1 MTILT
6 WDGTG
11 ERKFETG
18 VDQGVLFPTTT
29 GGVYGTGVA
38 WNGLVSVTDSP
49 SGAESNPQ
57 YADNIKY
64 LDLRGPEE
72 LGGTIEAFT
81 HPDAFA
87 ECDGSVEPT
96 PGLVLNQQGRKKF
109 GFSYRTK
116 KGNDADGMDAGYLIH
131 IWYGCTANPS
141 EKQFSTVNDSPE
153 AVTFSWEVTT
163 DGVATAG
170 RKPVASLVLDSTKLT
185 PAKLKLVTDKL
196 YGTAAATATLPLPAE
211 IITMVSGA

>member
-18 VDQGVLFPTTT
+18 VDRGVLFPTTT
-29 GGVYGTGVA
+29 GGVYGAGVP

-81 HPDAFA
+81 YPDEFGA
-87 ECDGSVEPT
+87 CDGSFEPT
-96 PGLVLNQQGRKKF
+96 PGLTLNQQGRAKF
-109 GFSYRTK
+109 GFCYRTK
-116 KGNDADGMDAGYLIH
+116 KGNDAEGMDAGYLIH

-141 EKQFSTVNDSPE
+141 EKQYSTVNDSPE
-153 AVTFSWEVTT
+153 ALTFSWEVTT
-163 DGVATAG
+163 DGVATPG
-170 RKPVASLVLDSTKLT
+170 HKSVASLTIDSTKLAA
-185 PAKLKLVTDKL
+185 AKLKAVEDAL
-196 YGTAAATATLPLPAE
+196 YGTAAAESKLPLPAE

>member
-1 MTILT
+1 MAILT

-18 VDQGVLFPTTT
+18 VDRGVLFPMTT
-29 GGVYGTGVA
+29 GGVYGAGVP

-81 HPDAFA
+81 YPDEFGV
-87 ECDGSVEPT
+87 CDGSFEPT
-96 PGLVLNQQGRKKF
+96 PGLTLNQQGRAKF
-109 GFSYRTK
+109 GFCYRTK
-116 KGNDADGMDAGYLIH
+116 KGNDAEGMDAGYLIH

-141 EKQFSTVNDSPE
+141 EKQYSTVNDSPE
-153 AVTFSWEVTT
+153 ALTFSWEVTT
-163 DGVATAG
+163 DGVATPG
-170 RKPVASLVLDSTKLT
+170 RKPIASLTIDSTKLAE
-185 PAKLKLVTDKL
+185 AKLKLVEDAL
-196 YGTAAATATLPLPAE
+196 YGTAAAEPTLPLPAE

>member
-18 VDQGVLFPTTT
+18 VDRGVLFPMTT
-29 GGVYGTGVA
+29 GGTYDAGVP

-81 HPDAFA
+81 YPDEFGV
-87 ECDGSVEPT
+87 CDGSFEPT
-96 PGLVLNQQGRKKF
+96 PGLTLNQQGRAKF
-109 GFSYRTK
+109 GFCYRTK
-116 KGNDADGMDAGYLIH
+116 KGNDAEGMDAGYLIH

-141 EKQFSTVNDSPE
+141 EKQYSTVNDSPE
-153 AVTFSWEVTT
+153 ALTFSWEVTT
-163 DGVATAG
+163 DGVATPG
-170 RKPVASLVLDSTKLT
+170 RKPVASLTIDSNKLAA
-185 PAKLKLVTDKL
+185 AKLKLVTDKL
-196 YGTAAATATLPLPAE
+196 YGTASGMATLPLPSE
-211 IITMVSGA
+211 IITLVSGA